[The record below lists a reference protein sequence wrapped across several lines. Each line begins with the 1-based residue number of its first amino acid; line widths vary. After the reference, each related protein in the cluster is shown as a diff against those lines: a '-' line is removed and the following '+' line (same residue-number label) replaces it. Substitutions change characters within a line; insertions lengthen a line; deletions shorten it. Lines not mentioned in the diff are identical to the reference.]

1 MARPPRAV
9 PQMIFRINK
18 IPEPHRADLRQRA
31 AAASLAALLGALVA
45 MPCAASLF
53 ALPTDGSPIVGADT
67 SVTTVYEDTLP
78 DLAHRYSL
86 GYYEIIRANPGVDV
100 WIPGAD
106 KVIVLP
112 GRRILPPGPREGIV
126 VNLPE
131 HRLYYYP
138 KSTGHDR
145 PVVIT
150 YPVSIGKM
158 DWRTPLGE
166 THVIAKIKHPAWY
179 PPESVRKEHAAND
192 DPLPKMVPAGPDNPL
207 GDFAMRLAAGN
218 GSYMIHG
225 TNNPMAVGMAVTHG
239 CIRMYPEDV
248 AAVFATVP
256 VGTKVRL
263 VNEPVKVAWVEGE
276 LFIEAHPPVDDEGQ
290 SIEPDLKELSKML
303 NHALGKNHAAV
314 NWEVARSTLAAAKGM
329 PTLIGVAVKPESV
342 TATTVRPAAQRAH

>member
-1 MARPPRAV
+1 MR
-9 PQMIFRINK
+9 
-18 IPEPHRADLRQRA
+18 
-31 AAASLAALLGALVA
+31 LAAYGWASALA
-45 MPCAASLF
+45 SMAIGSASHAAVF
-53 ALPTDGSPIVGADT
+53 PLPTDGTTVVGSDQ
-67 SVTTVYEDTLP
+67 SVKTVYEDTLP

-86 GYYEIIRANPGVDV
+86 GYYEIIRANPAVDV

-106 KVIVLP
+106 KTVVLP

-138 KSTGHDR
+138 KPSGHER

-166 THVIAKIKHPAWY
+166 THVIAKIRHPAWY
-179 PPESVRKEHAAND
+179 PPESVRKEHEKNE

-207 GDFAMRLAAGN
+207 GDFAMRLAAGG

-225 TNNPMAVGMAVTHG
+225 TNNPTAVGMAVTHG

-248 AAVFATVP
+248 AAVFALVP

-263 VNEPVKVAWVEGE
+263 INEPVKVAVVNGQ
-276 LFIEAHPPVDDEGQ
+276 LLVEAHPPVDDEGQ
-290 SIEPDLKELSKML
+290 TVAPDLKLLSKML
-303 NHALGKNHAAV
+303 NKAVGGKNRAAIH
-314 NWEVARSTLAAAKGM
+314 WDVARQTLQAAAGM
-329 PTLIGVAVKPESV
+329 PTVVGRAAEPVLSRSADLNGVSAS
-342 TATTVRPAAQRAH
+342 RR